1 MPKIRLFF
9 KEKLLAFQP
18 LVLDREKDHYLRNV
32 MRKKNGDEI
41 YIFNEN
47 EEWHAKISCQKK
59 MKIIPISMV
68 KESKEIPD
76 IWLCFAMIKSK
87 NLSYIVQK
95 VSEIGLK
102 KIIPITTT
110 FSEKFT
116 PNYSRLK
123 KIAIESVEQSEGMV
137 VPKIEKSINLHKLL
151 ANWDKERVIL
161 FCDEKRE
168 GKDFSQIKIKR
179 FKKIGIFIGPVG
191 GWSNEDKRKLKNLN
205 YINISLG
212 ENILKVDTACI
223 VSLAGV
229 RNLL

>member
-9 KEKLLAFQP
+9 KEKLHALQP
-18 LVLDREKDHYLRNV
+18 LVLEKEKDHYLRNV
-32 MRKKNGDEI
+32 MRKRNGDEI

-47 EEWHAKISCQKK
+47 EEWRAKISYEKK
-59 MKIIPISMV
+59 MKVIPISMI
-68 KESKEIPD
+68 KKSQKIPD

-87 NLSYIVQK
+87 NLSYIVEK

-102 KIIPITTT
+102 KIIPITTA
-110 FSEKFT
+110 FSEKFI

-123 KIAIESVEQSEGMV
+123 KIAIESVEQSEGMF
-137 VPKIEKSINLHKLL
+137 VPKIEKSTNIDKLL
-151 ANWDKERVIL
+151 VNWDKERIIL

-168 GKDFSQIKIKR
+168 GKNFSEIKIKS

-191 GWSNEDKRKLKNLN
+191 GWSNEDKRELTKQN

-223 VSLAGV
+223 VSLASV
-229 RNLL
+229 KNLL

>member
-1 MPKIRLFF
+1 
-9 KEKLLAFQP
+9 
-18 LVLDREKDHYLRNV
+18 
-32 MRKKNGDEI
+32 
-41 YIFNEN
+41 
-47 EEWHAKISCQKK
+47 
-59 MKIIPISMV
+59 MKIIPISIV

-87 NLSYIVQK
+87 NLSYIVEK

-102 KIIPITTT
+102 KIIPIITT

-123 KIAIESVEQSEGMV
+123 KIAIESVEQSEGMF
-137 VPKIEKSINLHKLL
+137 VPKIEKSTNLDKLL

-161 FCDEKRE
+161 FCDEKRK
-168 GKDFSQIKIKR
+168 GKDFSKIKVKG